1 MIVKEIDL
9 STYCTKYVLV
19 LVLTVFGVS
28 FDRTPESPKHLLGQS
43 ALVHSYMLGI
53 RLEVEWNDFDAD
65 SG

>member
-28 FDRTPESPKHLLGQS
+28 FDRTTESPKHLLCQS
-43 ALVHSYMLGI
+43 VLVHSNIMPNELK
-53 RLEVEWNDFDAD
+53 LHT
-65 SG
+65 